1 MSLKHI
7 LTSAG
12 NGVKAAGSVA
22 KSVGAFAKNNASH
35 ILTATGFVLVT
46 CAVVKG
52 VLDGEKVKEDIQ
64 KTEIEN
70 GKELSKKEKFV
81 VAGKRLW
88 PVAAMTVGGLGC
100 IACAHYIEVRECIR
114 TAAEL
119 ETLRHGYS
127 ELKNDYTDLT
137 GKYFDLNSAVDETL
151 SPDDSAKVHNNFLEK
166 QIENTPYIQDDALPI
181 GEGNEIFVDSIT
193 GQYFKTSKA
202 WLYQALSKLN
212 IKATKHWEGSVFT
225 VNELLEE
232 YGANQAGEW
241 ADRYGWDISD
251 GPLEIIEFR
260 SHKIDAT
267 HWIPAIEYSR
277 RPKELYQRYD

>member
-12 NGVKAAGSVA
+12 NGVKAVGSAA

-64 KTEIEN
+64 KAEIEN
-70 GKELSKKEKFV
+70 GKPLSKKEKFV

-151 SPDDSAKVHNNFLEK
+151 APEDSAKVRSKLVDR
-166 QIENTPYIQDDALPI
+166 QMENTPL
-181 GEGNEIFVDSIT
+181 S
-193 GQYFKTSKA
+193 FKAGYLSPVYERISLRVLTSKILKPFEKDPTQMFPSISQRA
-202 WLYQALSKLN
+202 LIFLKALLLY
-212 IKATKHWEGSVFT
+212 TEM
-225 VNELLEE
+225 LLLHHL
-232 YGANQAGEW
+232 
-241 ADRYGWDISD
+241 RC
-251 GPLEIIEFR
+251 
-260 SHKIDAT
+260 
-267 HWIPAIEYSR
+267 
-277 RPKELYQRYD
+277 YQSLHYHQLTYIFG

>member
-64 KTEIEN
+64 KAEIEN
-70 GKELSKKEKFV
+70 GKTLSKKEKFV

-151 SPDDSAKVHNNFLEK
+151 APEDSAKVHSKFVDR
-166 QIENTPYIQDDALPI
+166 QMENTPCMSENTLAI
-181 GEGNEIFVDSIT
+181 GEGDDIFIDSIT
-193 GQYFKTSKA
+193 GQYFKTSKS
-202 WLYQALSKLN
+202 WLYQALGQLN
-212 IKATKHWEGSVFT
+212 VKATNHWEGSMFT
-225 VNELLEE
+225 VNDLLDA
-232 YGANQAGEW
+232 YGANSAGEW
-241 ADRYGWDISD
+241 ADRYGWDIND
-251 GPLEIIEFR
+251 GPLEILEFAG
-260 SHKIDAT
+260 HKIDDT
-267 HWIPAIEYSR
+267 HWIPAIIYSR